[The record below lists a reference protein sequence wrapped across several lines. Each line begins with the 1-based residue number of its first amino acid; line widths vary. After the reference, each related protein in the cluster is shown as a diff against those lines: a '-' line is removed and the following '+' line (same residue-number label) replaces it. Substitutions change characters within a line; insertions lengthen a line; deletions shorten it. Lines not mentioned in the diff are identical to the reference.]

1 MPQSNSAQSDR
12 GDVESEGDCSDLDSI
27 PGTTNEEIP
36 EPMKP
41 HDLEDTGDC
50 GSNNAPVP
58 GFYNPAGFGMGLNG
72 LTRAEE
78 IPTFEE
84 TIRRSIPS

>member
-1 MPQSNSAQSDR
+1 
-12 GDVESEGDCSDLDSI
+12 
-27 PGTTNEEIP
+27 
-36 EPMKP
+36 MKP